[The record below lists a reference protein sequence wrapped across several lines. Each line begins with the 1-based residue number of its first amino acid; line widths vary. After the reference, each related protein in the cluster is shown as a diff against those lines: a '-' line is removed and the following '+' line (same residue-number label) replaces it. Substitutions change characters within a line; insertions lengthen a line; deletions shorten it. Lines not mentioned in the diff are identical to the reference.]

1 MIILLLVALL
11 VPPPGPPPGGD
22 LVSVV
27 DPEGNRLYDRS
38 AWIERLAW
46 RTVCMILFV
55 LGLIMFVSSGGTWLY
70 LAFVVGGLV
79 PGLFLMAREQ
89 SERHI
94 EAQRPPW
101 RPRAGTTSCPRSAAR
116 DCPDRTPRSSAA
128 TATTT
133 RPQREPVPY
142 GGRPYD
148 DDDAEPVA
156 GTDRRRG
163 APADRTGSGQR

>member
-1 MIILLLVALL
+1 M
-11 VPPPGPPPGGD
+11 
-22 LVSVV
+22 SVV

-55 LGLIMFVSSGGTWLY
+55 LGLIMFVYSGGTWLY

-94 EAQRPPW
+94 EAQRRLMAPEGRHDELPEVGGPGLSGSHAPIV
-101 RPRAGTTSCPRSAAR
+101 RGYR
-116 DCPDRTPRSSAA
+116 DDYP
-128 TATTT
+128 
-133 RPQREPVPY
+133 PQREPVPY

-148 DDDAEPVA
+148 DDAEPWQAPTAGVVRRPTELDPDSDDGRGGHPVA
-156 GTDRRRG
+156 
-163 APADRTGSGQR
+163 SH